1 MSLHGQEYF
10 SSQREEPLTSMNRKK
25 EVEDMKD
32 LQTLNLK
39 AELLVEGI
47 RATPLALKEVGKR
60 YKEQNHGLF
69 GWDFEDH
76 TGIALPDD
84 FLLPDGTVVQ
94 FRKNSRSP
102 YQVTLDADDLILSNG
117 VGRICKV
124 EWIPRPAFYTEETAH
139 QHPMVKIGQIGGEDC
154 LFFCYQN
161 YCSHFSK
168 KEECFFCNLVST
180 SKTYDSV
187 LKKKETED
195 IGEVAKAAF
204 AEGRVRHVLLTGGC
218 FEHQEETRRVAD
230 ILKSIRVHTG
240 LDRVPGTILPSPAKR
255 EDEIKRYYD
264 TGIKA
269 IGFSMEIWDEKWYEA
284 ICPGKSKNVSHQDF
298 IRSIRTAVKIFG
310 EGNVYAVFVMGLEPK
325 KTFLEGI
332 KEATA
337 LGANVVPFVWSP
349 NPGSKLEGHRAPA
362 SQWFVETILEAS
374 EIVYGAGIPS
384 GTENHCYRCDGNSL
398 LHDALRLKGIE

>member
-1 MSLHGQEYF
+1 
-10 SSQREEPLTSMNRKK
+10 
-25 EVEDMKD
+25 MKD
-32 LQTLNLK
+32 LRYLELK

-47 RATPLALKEVGKR
+47 QATPEAVKEVGKK

-76 TGIALPDD
+76 AGMALPDD

-94 FRKNSRSP
+94 FRENGRSP
-102 YQVTLDADDLILSNG
+102 YRVTEEEKGLMLSNG
-117 VGRICKV
+117 KERISEV
-124 EWIPRPAFYTEETAH
+124 EWIPRPAYYTEETVNR
-139 QHPMVKIGQIGGEDC
+139 HPMVKIGQIGGEDC

-168 KEECFFCNLVST
+168 KEECLFCNLVST

-187 LKKKETED
+187 LRKKETED

-204 AEGRVRHVLLTGGC
+204 AEGRVNHVLLTGGC
-218 FEHQEETRRVAD
+218 FNHQKEIEMVAD
-230 ILKSIRVHTG
+230 ILRSIRAQTG
-240 LDRVPGTILPSPAKR
+240 LDRVPGTILPSPAKG

-269 IGFSMEIWDEKWYEA
+269 IGFSMEIWDEKLYEA

-298 IRSIRTAVKIFG
+298 IRSIRTAAKIFG
-310 EGNVYAVFVMGLEPK
+310 EGNVYGVFVMGLEPK
-325 KTFLEGI
+325 KTFLEGV
-332 KEATA
+332 KEMTA

-349 NPGSKLEGHRAPA
+349 NPGSKLEGHRAPT
-362 SQWFVETILEAS
+362 SPWFVETVVEAS
-374 EIVYGAGIPS
+374 EIVHRARIPS

-398 LHDALRLKGIE
+398 LHDALRIKGIE

>member
-1 MSLHGQEYF
+1 
-10 SSQREEPLTSMNRKK
+10 
-25 EVEDMKD
+25 MKN
-32 LQTLNLK
+32 LQYLELK

-47 RATPLALKEVGKR
+47 QATPVALKEVGKK

-76 TGIALPDD
+76 AETALPDD

-102 YQVTLDADDLILSNG
+102 YRVTVEENDLMLSNG
-117 VGRICKV
+117 KGKICKV
-124 EWIPRPAFYTEETAH
+124 EWIPRPTYYTKETVDH
-139 QHPMVKIGQIGGEDC
+139 HSMVKIGQVGGEDC

-168 KEECFFCNLVST
+168 KEECLFCNLVST
-180 SKTYDSV
+180 SRTYDSV

-204 AEGRVRHVLLTGGC
+204 AEGRVKHVLLTGGC
-218 FEHQEETRRVAD
+218 FNHQQEIEIVAD
-230 ILKSIRVHTG
+230 ILKSIREQTG
-240 LDRVPGTILPSPAKR
+240 LERIPGTILPSPAKG
-255 EDEIKRYYD
+255 EDEIRRYYD

-269 IGFSMEIWDEKWYEA
+269 IGFSMEIWDEKLYEA
-284 ICPGKSKNVSHQDF
+284 ICPGKSKNVSHEDF
-298 IRSIRTAVKIFG
+298 IRSVRTAVKIFG
-310 EGNVYAVFVMGLEPK
+310 EGNVYGVFVMGLEPK
-325 KTFLEGI
+325 KTFLKGVREM
-332 KEATA
+332 TA

-349 NPGSKLEGHRAPA
+349 NPGSKLEGHRAPT
-362 SQWFVETILEAS
+362 SQWFVETVLEAS
-374 EIVYGAGIPS
+374 EIVHRAHIPS

-398 LHDALRLKGIE
+398 LHDALRINGIE